1 MTDLTTWIDV
11 ADNAVKI
18 GLGALIGGA
27 FGVGAAWLN
36 NSIQAKKALN
46 ERRRQIIELVIE
58 SVDSAC
64 NAASLYW
71 SNLGNGVYKRDKGEK
86 LTDSDKTQLDSLQSK
101 FFESFMV
108 LNSSGAKLLLLDEK
122 DAEAQLQEL
131 RTALD
136 GFFKIAN
143 LDSKKCTPEALT
155 SHKDAIS
162 SKRRMFYSALS
173 RAYARSV

>member
-1 MTDLTTWIDV
+1 MADLTTWIDV

-18 GLGALIGGA
+18 GLGALIGGT
-27 FGVGAAWLN
+27 FGIWVAWLN
-36 NSIQAKKALN
+36 NSIQTKKALN

-71 SNLGNGVYKRDKGEK
+71 SNLGNGVYKRGNGEK
-86 LTDSDKTQLDSLQSK
+86 LTDTDNAQLDSLQSK
-101 FFESFMV
+101 FFESFTV
-108 LNSSGAKLLLLDEK
+108 LNSSGAKLLLLDES

-131 RTALD
+131 RAALD
-136 GFFKIAN
+136 AFFKIAN
-143 LDSKKCTPEALT
+143 IDNKKCTTDALA

-162 SKRRMFYSALS
+162 TKRRLFYSALS
-173 RAYARSV
+173 KTYARSV

>member
-1 MTDLTTWIDV
+1 MADLTTWVDV
-11 ADNAVKI
+11 ADSAVKI
-18 GLGALIGGA
+18 GLGALIGGT
-27 FGVGAAWLN
+27 FGVWVAWLN

-86 LTDSDKTQLDSLQSK
+86 LTDADKAQLDSLQSK
-101 FFESFMV
+101 FFESFTV
-108 LNSSGAKLLLLDEK
+108 LNSSGAKLLLLGEN
-122 DAEAQLQEL
+122 DAETQLQEL

-136 GFFKIAN
+136 AFFKIAN
-143 LDSKKCTPEALT
+143 IDGKKCTSDALA
-155 SHKDAIS
+155 SHKEAIS
-162 SKRRMFYSALS
+162 TKRRIFYSTLS
-173 RAYARSV
+173 NAYARSV